1 MANLF
6 NKAKTTAPKAAA
18 KKDEKVRVNLND
30 PDFFTKV
37 YKLEILQ
44 DRMKSDKAQA
54 DMLAD
59 EIKDLSKEEWV
70 RLYEKTGK
78 NPGSIFVESIVNEQ
92 TAQVMFV
99 PSDKYIT
106 VSPDKAEVLVEKYGE
121 DIIEEKTTFSFDNDM
136 IEKYGE
142 VLSNLIMSCDDISDS
157 DKEKIIKASTAYSIS
172 KGTIDKMKFFDQYE
186 NKLNERQKK
195 VINKMMEEGPKE
207 FIGGMNAKKY
217 MSITGVSKATA
228 TRDLREL
235 VQLNIFSGLG
245 SARSTRYSLNIK

>member
-6 NKAKTTAPKAAA
+6 NKAKTTAPKTSA

-30 PDFFTKV
+30 SDFFTKV

-54 DMLAD
+54 DLLAD

-106 VSPDKAEVLVEKYGE
+106 VTADKADSLVEKYGQ

-142 VLSNLIMSCDDISDS
+142 VLSNLIMSSNDISDS
-157 DKEKIIKASTAYSIS
+157 DKERIIKASTSYSIS
-172 KGTIDKMKFFDQYE
+172 KGTIDKMKFY
-186 NKLNERQKK
+186 
-195 VINKMMEEGPKE
+195 GP
-207 FIGGMNAKKY
+207 IGEIMDEIKPV
-217 MSITGVSKATA
+217 VSLKNV
-228 TRDLREL
+228 E
-235 VQLNIFSGLG
+235 VVKG
-245 SARSTRYSLNIK
+245 

>member
-6 NKAKTTAPKAAA
+6 NKAKTTAPKTAA

-106 VSPDKAEVLVEKYGE
+106 VNPDKADVLVEKYGQ

-142 VLSNLIMSCDDISDS
+142 VLSNLIMGCNDISDS

-172 KGTIDKMKFFDQYE
+172 KGTIDKMKFF
-186 NKLNERQKK
+186 
-195 VINKMMEEGPKE
+195 GP
-207 FIGGMNAKKY
+207 IGEIMDEIKPV
-217 MSITGVSKATA
+217 VSLKNV
-228 TRDLREL
+228 E
-235 VQLNIFSGLG
+235 VVKG
-245 SARSTRYSLNIK
+245 